1 MGIQFLFLTCLCVTF
16 SLILPAEINGN
27 PNDAYVLNQE
37 MKKFIELQKIISLQD
52 ERISELEKRQVGPD
66 VQAAV
71 ELEKQIVE
79 IQYARISEL
88 EARVFQLESLQT
100 DEEHKPNTSLGCEM
114 LLKPHETST
123 SLKASF
129 VRKGTLFI

>member
-1 MGIQFLFLTCLCVTF
+1 MCVTF

-71 ELEKQIVE
+71 ELEK
-79 IQYARISEL
+79 
-88 EARVFQLESLQT
+88 
-100 DEEHKPNTSLGCEM
+100 K
-114 LLKPHETST
+114 
-123 SLKASF
+123 SLKYS
-129 VRKGTLFI
+129 TLELVSKRHGFFN

>member
-1 MGIQFLFLTCLCVTF
+1 MDIEMMLMKLM
-16 SLILPAEINGN
+16 
-27 PNDAYVLNQE
+27 NQS
-37 MKKFIELQKIISLQD
+37 MKKIIELQKIISLED

-71 ELEKQIVE
+71 ELEKKIVE
-79 IQYARISEL
+79 IQNARISEL

-100 DEEHKPNTSLGCEM
+100 DEEHKLNTSLGREM

-123 SLKASF
+123 NLKANF